1 MARQLTLDLGH
12 KPALGRADFLV
23 TPAHALAMTVL
34 DQPETWPQGRMLL
47 LGPDGSGKTHLATI
61 WAAETGAMRIGASA
75 LRPDMVDLLASED
88 GAVVVE
94 DAHRVAFS
102 AGAEQA
108 LFHLWNLCAARG
120 CWLLLTARKPPRD
133 WDLSLPDL
141 RSRMSAMAVT
151 RIEAPDEA
159 LLAAV
164 LVKLLADRQ
173 LTPPPGLIDWLVPRM
188 DRDLGLARRLVA
200 ALDTEAMA
208 ERRALTRTMAGDLL
222 EQLTTPEGTA
232 PDGPLT
238 EGQLSF

>member
-120 CWLLLTARKPPRD
+120 CWLLLTARKPR
-133 WDLSLPDL
+133 
-141 RSRMSAMAVT
+141 
-151 RIEAPDEA
+151 
-159 LLAAV
+159 
-164 LVKLLADRQ
+164 
-173 LTPPPGLIDWLVPRM
+173 
-188 DRDLGLARRLVA
+188 
-200 ALDTEAMA
+200 
-208 ERRALTRTMAGDLL
+208 
-222 EQLTTPEGTA
+222 
-232 PDGPLT
+232 
-238 EGQLSF
+238 

>member
-88 GAVVVE
+88 GAVVIE

-141 RSRMSAMAVT
+141 RSRMSAMPVT

-173 LTPPPGLIDWLVPRM
+173 LSPPPGLIDWLVPRM

-200 ALDTEAMA
+200 ALDDATMA
-208 ERRALTRTMAGDLL
+208 ERRGLTRPLAAELL
-222 EQLTTPEGTA
+222 ERLAAEAA
-232 PDGPLT
+232 PGP
-238 EGQLSF
+238 GRVCGA